1 MSMGL
6 GMIYNSFQEINQI
19 LKRSLADLQ
28 DPKNQEY
35 GLLVITNF
43 ARHETIRKL
52 INSEENM
59 AELFT
64 LFSDIMNI
72 QAEHAL
78 KALNETTFP
87 DGYCD
92 LSKSELQ
99 TSAY

>member
-6 GMIYNSFQEINQI
+6 GMTYNSFQEINHI
-19 LKRSLADLQ
+19 LKRSLANLS

-35 GLLVITNF
+35 ALLVITNF

-52 INSEENM
+52 INSEENL

-72 QAEHAL
+72 QAE
-78 KALNETTFP
+78 
-87 DGYCD
+87 
-92 LSKSELQ
+92 
-99 TSAY
+99 